1 MDQYKNW
8 ILLGHRVESTAV
20 AYHLLIV
27 YDSLEAEA
35 AEFVILYLESL
46 CGSHGTRY
54 DWGRYA
60 IFFVW

>member
-35 AEFVILYLESL
+35 AEFVIL
-46 CGSHGTRY
+46 
-54 DWGRYA
+54 
-60 IFFVW
+60 